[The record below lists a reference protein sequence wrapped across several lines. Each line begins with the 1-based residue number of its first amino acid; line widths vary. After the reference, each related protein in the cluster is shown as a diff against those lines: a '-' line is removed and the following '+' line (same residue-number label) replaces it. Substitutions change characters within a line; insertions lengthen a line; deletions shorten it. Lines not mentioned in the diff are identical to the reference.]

1 MLNQSENC
9 KYNEKFE
16 AGLQVP
22 CMKELHAYE
31 DDDKHHHH
39 VYEDAEG
46 LGIKMGPEFKWDR
59 A

>member
-1 MLNQSENC
+1 
-9 KYNEKFE
+9 
-16 AGLQVP
+16 
-22 CMKELHAYE
+22 MKELHAYE